1 MNIQKQINIIQASAC
16 TKYIIVEL
24 FNLDTGEKLL
34 SKNLSSF
41 VEVDN
46 VVNAYL
52 SALDYLGMPYVL
64 YTSCFNSNSNSTN
77 NTPIQNID
85 DNLDFKGNGE
95 DYTNDGKEELFVAPP
110 RKKYIFKNNENIY
123 TRECD
128 SLFVALYS
136 AAKQKYDLYSL
147 DETPI
152 YLVEND
158 VDENNKLLI
167 QSNIRFDKKINDLG
181 FEEIS
186 FYYQNNDDSEELIFI
201 PNSDLVLL

>member
-64 YTSCFNSNSNSTN
+64 YTSCFNSNSTN

-123 TRECD
+123 TKECD

-136 AAKQKYDLYSL
+136 AAKQKYDLYSF

-152 YLVEND
+152 YLVENN
-158 VDENNKLLI
+158 VDENNKLLV

>member
-64 YTSCFNSNSNSTN
+64 YTSCFNSNLTN
-77 NTPIQNID
+77 NTPIQNTD
-85 DNLDFKGNGE
+85 DNLDFKENGE

-110 RKKYIFKNNENIY
+110 RKKYIFKNNENNY

-152 YLVEND
+152 YLVENN
-158 VDENNKLLI
+158 VDENNKLLV
-167 QSNIRFDKKINDLG
+167 QNNIRFDKKINDLG

>member
-1 MNIQKQINIIQASAC
+1 MLVQARKC
-16 TKYIIVEL
+16 LEDKPIVKR
-24 FNLDTGEKLL
+24 FNRKDKNPSLNFLCYCIYGLNYKRAKLIVDT
-34 SKNLSSF
+34 
-41 VEVDN
+41 
-46 VVNAYL
+46 
-52 SALDYLGMPYVL
+52 
-64 YTSCFNSNSNSTN
+64 
-77 NTPIQNID
+77 
-85 DNLDFKGNGE
+85 
-95 DYTNDGKEELFVAPP
+95 
-110 RKKYIFKNNENIY
+110 
-123 TRECD
+123 
-128 SLFVALYS
+128 
-136 AAKQKYDLYSL
+136 YDLYSL